1 MLQSS
6 KIHQSLEIWKRKA
19 IDKAAEGRECRKTIQ
34 RHKKTIAKLKNEI
47 KSLKQLPR
55 KENKKK

>member
-19 IDKAAEGRECRKTIQ
+19 IDRAAEGRECRKTTQ
-34 RHKKTIAKLKNEI
+34 RHKKTIAKSKA
-47 KSLKQLPR
+47 
-55 KENKKK
+55 